1 MRPVRS
7 RIWDAWGDGIMTKRG
22 LLLLFATSLLLA
34 LALITFSPAI
44 GWGQLACNSVVLVE
58 PEGLTFGRNLDGP
71 FENGYWLVNPR
82 GGAKTAYVPQGSEE
96 EPVTWT
102 ARYGSLTI
110 NAYHV
115 DMPLGGMNEAGLVVE
130 HLAVASKYPP
140 PDDRP
145 SITPHQWIQYQLDM
159 CGSVEEVLARDM
171 EVRLDGW
178 IFECMHY
185 IVGDAT
191 GALAVIEYLA
201 DEAGKS
207 ERRVYTLDEMPD
219 HMTALSNAPYGA
231 HVQYMERFVGFGG
244 DEPIPTDRASFKAD
258 TRNRFAYSAQR
269 LRDYQPGPDVDPAE
283 YVFETLDASNWGKG
297 TPISIVYLPN
307 GRTLHF
313 NTCSNPTVRTLAMD
327 DFDLADGAPRRG
339 LYWHKAVDGADW
351 EADISGVNDYLVDAF
366 AKCGVSGSFS
376 RFADELRAYSVEGEE
391 TAGAPAPRRLGWLPW
406 LGGGAAL
413 CVGVVACV
421 RGYRRTRRA

>member
-1 MRPVRS
+1 MGMGSVS
-7 RIWDAWGDGIMTKRG
+7 RLHVSTPAM
-22 LLLLFATSLLLA
+22 LA
-34 LALITFSPAI
+34 LASIALLPTT
-44 GWGQLACNSVVLVE
+44 GWGEFACNAMVLAE

-71 FENGYWLVNPR
+71 FEHGYWLVNPR
-82 GGAKTAYVPQGSEE
+82 GAAKTAYRPQGSEGD
-96 EPVTWT
+96 PVTWA

-145 SITPHQWIQYQLDM
+145 FITPHQWIQYQLDT
-159 CGSVEEVLARDM
+159 CGSVEEVLASDL

-178 IFECMHY
+178 VFERMHY
-185 IVGDAT
+185 IVGDAS

-219 HMTALSNAPYGA
+219 HMTALSNARYGA
-231 HVQYMERFVGFGG
+231 HVRYMKRFAGFGG
-244 DEPIPTDRASFKAD
+244 EDPIPRDRASFRAD

-269 LRDYQPGPDVDPAE
+269 LRDYQAGPDVDPVE
-283 YVFETLDASNWGKG
+283 YVFETLDASNWGTG
-297 TPISIVYLPN
+297 TPISLVYLPSS
-307 GRTLHF
+307 GTIHF
-313 NTCSNPTVRTLAMD
+313 KTCSNLTVRTLVMD
-327 DFDLADGAPRRG
+327 DFDLTAGAPRLG
-339 LYWHKAVDGADW
+339 LYWHKAVAGADW
-351 EADISGVNDYLVDAF
+351 EADIPGVNGYLIDAF
-366 AKCGVSGSFS
+366 CECGAFGAFR
-376 RFADELRAYSVEGEE
+376 RFADEVRAYSAEREE
-391 TAGAPAPRRLGWLPW
+391 TASGPNPRALGWLPW

-413 CVGVVACV
+413 CVGLVACAK
-421 RGYRRTRRA
+421 GYRRMRAA